1 MLSGLGRRLNRHDLW
16 QDRIEQRK
24 AFGRDRDVPAGPVD
38 KTKGLQFI
46 HSLPIEQVAEP
57 NATSR
62 RIIRDEDADK
72 NHGVL
77 LIQSSQAPI

>member
-38 KTKGLQFI
+38 NSKDLQFI
-46 HSLPIEQVAEP
+46 HSLPIEQVA
-57 NATSR
+57 
-62 RIIRDEDADK
+62 
-72 NHGVL
+72 
-77 LIQSSQAPI
+77 